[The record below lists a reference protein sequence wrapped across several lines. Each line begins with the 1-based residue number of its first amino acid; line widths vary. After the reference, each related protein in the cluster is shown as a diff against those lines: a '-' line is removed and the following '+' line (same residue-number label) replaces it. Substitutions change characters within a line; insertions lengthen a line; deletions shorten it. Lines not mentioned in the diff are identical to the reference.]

1 MHRTELGGGLVI
13 EQNSHSIYLG
23 YSPSD
28 YDEELIVAGENGSGR
43 IL

>member
-1 MHRTELGGGLVI
+1 MHRTESGCGLVI

-23 YSPSD
+23 YIPSN
-28 YDEELIVAGENGSGR
+28 YDEKLIVAGEHCSVR